1 MQYPVSI
8 YNSGVRQVT
17 SDGTAR
23 TLQALMNTASAGKGD
38 AALAAWINYVVL
50 NPEATI
56 RFTVDG
62 QTPTAAIWLEGT
74 DLNHYEVFAT
84 VDKIMIINAAA
95 VNITTWIAT
104 R

>member
-38 AALAAWINYVVL
+38 AALAA
-50 NPEATI
+50 
-56 RFTVDG
+56 
-62 QTPTAAIWLEGT
+62 
-74 DLNHYEVFAT
+74 
-84 VDKIMIINAAA
+84 
-95 VNITTWIAT
+95 
-104 R
+104 